1 MNNQVRFPFPPTSD
15 DEAEIPE
22 VFAHAGMVLF
32 LGQVL
37 EHGIV
42 NLLVCEYMLSVKK
55 STRRRLKNAEIATF
69 VARARDLEGEH
80 FEETMGQ
87 LLKNMLKSGI
97 TVPPT
102 LKELLKESLT
112 GRNRLAHRFFREHA
126 MNFGN
131 SAGRLLMMA
140 ELAQMRGVLERAAHE
155 LDLIFHQISN
165 ELGVTEEQ
173 LAEIGEV
180 YRDAATQG
188 LTEKDV
194 EEILDNQQ
202 AKKEP

>member
-69 VARARDLEGEH
+69 VARARDLEGEL

-87 LLKNMLKSGI
+87 LLKKHAQIGNHGSADAERISERKSDRPKSI
-97 TVPPT
+97 SASIFSRTCD
-102 LKELLKESLT
+102 E
-112 GRNRLAHRFFREHA
+112 FREFSWTFV
-126 MNFGN
+126 NDG
-131 SAGRLLMMA
+131 
-140 ELAQMRGVLERAAHE
+140 
-155 LDLIFHQISN
+155 
-165 ELGVTEEQ
+165 
-173 LAEIGEV
+173 
-180 YRDAATQG
+180 
-188 LTEKDV
+188 
-194 EEILDNQQ
+194 
-202 AKKEP
+202 

>member
-1 MNNQVRFPFPPTSD
+1 
-15 DEAEIPE
+15 
-22 VFAHAGMVLF
+22 
-32 LGQVL
+32 
-37 EHGIV
+37 
-42 NLLVCEYMLSVKK
+42 
-55 STRRRLKNAEIATF
+55 
-69 VARARDLEGEH
+69 
-80 FEETMGQ
+80 
-87 LLKNMLKSGI
+87 
-97 TVPPT
+97 
-102 LKELLKESLT
+102 
-112 GRNRLAHRFFREHA
+112 
-126 MNFGN
+126 
-131 SAGRLLMMA
+131 MMA